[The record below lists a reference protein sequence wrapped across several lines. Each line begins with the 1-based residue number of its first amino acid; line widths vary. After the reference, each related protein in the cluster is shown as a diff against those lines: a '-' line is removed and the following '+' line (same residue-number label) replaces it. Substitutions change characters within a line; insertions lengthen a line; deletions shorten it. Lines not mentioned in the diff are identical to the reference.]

1 MGSRRWKYQVV
12 KSMRGV
18 DGRMFRLLPARTFDS
33 LSAARAN
40 AEEFATEQAQAG
52 VYGAVI
58 EVRERVGDWLLESW
72 TVRGRAEGLR
82 HWTAAGLR

>member
-1 MGSRRWKYQVV
+1 MGSRQWKYQVV

-18 DGRMFRLLPARTFDS
+18 DGRMFRLLPARTFDE
-33 LSAARAN
+33 AAEARAN
-40 AEEFATEQAQAG
+40 AEEFAAEQAQAG

-58 EVRERVGDWLLESW
+58 EVRERVGDRLLESW

-82 HWTAAGLR
+82 HWTVAELR